1 MIVKVSLAH
10 MNTDMIVESS
20 LISYSLLFILV
31 VYIKNKYKMSSFI
44 VNTTN
49 IYSDRT
55 IDGGA

>member
-1 MIVKVSLAH
+1 